1 MRYVPHEYQTYAT
14 NFIENNS
21 ISALLLDMGLGKTV
35 ITLSA
40 INNLLFDSFEIHK
53 VLIIG
58 PLRVAQH
65 TWMDEIKK
73 WDHLSDLKVS
83 IAIGDEKTRLNALKQ
98 KADIY
103 IINRENV
110 QWLVEKSKLR
120 FDYDMIVIDELSS
133 FKNGKSKRFKSLLK
147 VRSFADR
154 VVGLTGTVS
163 PNGLLDLWA
172 EYRVLDLGKR
182 LGRFITHYR
191 DAYFQPDK
199 RNGQII
205 FSYKP
210 LPFAEETIYDK
221 VSDITISMKAIDHLN
236 MPELISNEYKVYMSD
251 DERNIY
257 DELKKHL
264 VLEFDDEEV
273 TIANA
278 GALSNKLSQLANGAI
293 YTDKSIVKKV
303 HERKLDALEDLIEAQ
318 NGKPVLVAY
327 WYKHDFER
335 IKERLDSLKVKYL
348 KLDTEASIRKWN
360 NKELEV
366 GLIHPASAGH
376 GLNLQSGGST
386 IIWFGLTWS
395 LELYQQTNAR
405 LYRQGQKSSTVV
417 IEHIVT
423 DGTIDEQILKALKN
437 KDKTQQALIDAVKA
451 NLGGSKWQTVRS

>member
-451 NLGGSKWQTVRS
+451 NLGGSK